1 MIQRKKQRIVYVCK
15 KTRRFDQKC
24 RYSCW
29 WSIDSPGRIEDF
41 CPLFKSGLNEPLTSQ
56 LDKDDVEKIGLVKFD
71 FLGLTTL
78 TILDQTI
85 KLINSNRKE
94 KVQLGEISLTDKS
107 TYETFSRAN
116 TIGVFQF
123 ESPGMRDLLKK
134 SRPNLNLKTLL
145 L

>member
-1 MIQRKKQRIVYVCK
+1 M
-15 KTRRFDQKC
+15 
-24 RYSCW
+24 
-29 WSIDSPGRIEDF
+29 
-41 CPLFKSGLNEPLTSQ
+41 
-56 LDKDDVEKIGLVKFD
+56 
-71 FLGLTTL
+71 TTL

-123 ESPGMRDLLKK
+123 ESPGMRDCL
-134 SRPNLNLKTLL
+134 SRPTKFEDIIALVALYRPGPMI
-145 L
+145 